1 MNTRFTATQ
10 LCKNVIAL
18 KFALLAIERFINT
31 KKIMKLAGINSK
43 TYGSSCFNPTLTH
56 WKSKKGMCDV
66 EIRIH

>member
-31 KKIMKLAGINSK
+31 KKIMKLSGINSK

-56 WKSKKGMCDV
+56 
-66 EIRIH
+66 